1 MQEESTVSAS
11 FAASSFGGTA
21 SFTGGMSTTGD
32 ILESRLERLLD
43 AKLAEHLGQDE
54 ATRTILAHLER
65 IADSVEALADIRRPS
80 QHRPTSPKDPSSPK
94 EVRAKPRRPVSSIQ
108 SLVELESAFLQEVCE
123 IRSERRKSHV
133 APAEA
138 SVKFLP
144 IAPEKNDELALPEP
158 PESPVPGL
166 VTSDVDDADVLPK
179 AVLPQ
184 SAQKR
189 PRYRH
194 AGSTLVV
201 MNQESQA
208 CILDSHTA
216 THLSYQDQLANKS
229 VLDGQWFSDSTV
241 Q

>member
-1 MQEESTVSAS
+1 MQEESTAS
-11 FAASSFGGTA
+11 LAASSFGGTA
-21 SFTGGMSTTGD
+21 SFTGGMSTTVD
-32 ILESRLERLLD
+32 IFESRLERLLD

-65 IADSVEALADIRRPS
+65 IADSVEALAVTRRPS
-80 QHRPTSPKDPSSPK
+80 QHRPTSPKDPSSPG
-94 EVRAKPRRPVSSIQ
+94 VRAKPRRPVASIQ

-123 IRSERRKSHV
+123 IRSERRRSQV
-133 APAEA
+133 APAEQT
-138 SVKFLP
+138 VKFLP

-166 VTSDVDDADVLPK
+166 VNSDVDDADVLPK
-179 AVLPQ
+179 AVRPQ

-216 THLSYQDQLANKS
+216 THLSYQDQRSNIIEQIRA
-229 VLDGQWFSDSTV
+229 
-241 Q
+241 